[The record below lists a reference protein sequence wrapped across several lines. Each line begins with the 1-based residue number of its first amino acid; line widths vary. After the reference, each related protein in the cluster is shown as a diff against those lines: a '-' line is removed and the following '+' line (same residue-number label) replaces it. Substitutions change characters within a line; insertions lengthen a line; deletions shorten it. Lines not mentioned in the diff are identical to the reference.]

1 MAGSPIIRRPYA
13 DHAADHTIIGDLAA
27 SLGVDP
33 SVGPGGARRLAA
45 QSTFDQI
52 DADGS
57 GSLDLAEI
65 MVMAESL
72 GKVMDQAE
80 AEAIFHVMTSV
91 DQTSSLGIVVS
102 GSVDQSEMLFMQFY
116 SWWVA
121 QQQHQQQLQQRRAWL
136 AASHSLGVDPRS
148 VIKINNVQ
156 ADPGKKRRSG
166 DHHHQQQQHQHEDGL
181 AVDFMGRVVLPR
193 LIAAREDAE
202 AEALADMPA
211 AELTSLEPR
220 LDLEVSVSRYCLQ
233 DMITHTH
240 LTRGLPICRFL
251 CLQDMITHTHL
262 TRGLPICRFLCLW
275 TSAPAPPAWGRMED
289 GQENILE

>member
-72 GKVMDQAE
+72 GKMMDQAE

-148 VIKINNVQ
+148 VIKINNAQ

-166 DHHHQQQQHQHEDGL
+166 DHHQQQQQHQHEDGL

-251 CLQDMITHTHL
+251 CL
-262 TRGLPICRFLCLW
+262 W